1 MGDYFNQE
9 PEVAILSLLL
19 KYPDTFLELRQLKS
33 WMFSSSPNQ
42 SIYDLIVDMN
52 NQGVAPEYNLLKNYA
67 ISKNKILDLGSDE
80 YLRYLVSLSYDPE
93 HIKEYEK
100 LVVDSYRAKKLLEM
114 SRTLSSSIE
123 HKEEIDNVINNLSE
137 GLGNLTSV
145 SDDSITPIDDLAS
158 EVYATILKRVENPG
172 IPGISTGYTGL
183 DNLSGGFIPGKLWI
197 LAARPSMGK
206 SAYMCNLALK
216 TAKEGKSVVIFSLEM
231 TKEEVIERMISIES
245 GVPISDLRFGFL
257 NSAAIEK
264 VHTTIDFLKTLNISI
279 ESSFISGIEY
289 IVSTCK
295 KLKRSKGLDVVFI
308 DYVQLLAERNSES
321 THELG
326 RISRLAK
333 LEAKLMKV
341 TFVILSQLNRG
352 VELREDKRPN
362 LADLRQSGNLEEDAD
377 IVILLYRDEYYEKNS
392 KLKGLLEVII
402 RKNRDGY
409 IGTLMNE
416 FTGETNIIK
425 EK

>member
-1 MGDYFNQE
+1 
-9 PEVAILSLLL
+9 
-19 KYPDTFLELRQLKS
+19 
-33 WMFSSSPNQ
+33 
-42 SIYDLIVDMN
+42 
-52 NQGVAPEYNLLKNYA
+52 
-67 ISKNKILDLGSDE
+67 
-80 YLRYLVSLSYDPE
+80 
-93 HIKEYEK
+93 
-100 LVVDSYRAKKLLEM
+100 
-114 SRTLSSSIE
+114 
-123 HKEEIDNVINNLSE
+123 
-137 GLGNLTSV
+137 
-145 SDDSITPIDDLAS
+145 
-158 EVYATILKRVENPG
+158 
-172 IPGISTGYTGL
+172 
-183 DNLSGGFIPGKLWI
+183 
-197 LAARPSMGK
+197 MGK